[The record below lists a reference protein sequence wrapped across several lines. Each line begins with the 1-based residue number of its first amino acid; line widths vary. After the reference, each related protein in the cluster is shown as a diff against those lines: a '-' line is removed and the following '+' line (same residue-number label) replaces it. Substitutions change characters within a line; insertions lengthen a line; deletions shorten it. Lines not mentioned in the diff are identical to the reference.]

1 MELTIEVPKIYE
13 PCFND
18 LHIQACRKNLWYSP
32 RTSWKS
38 SGLGR
43 LIYVYYTA
51 FPDYDVCVGVDSLTN
66 AGEGVL
72 SEFRSFIENEGL
84 NEGGEWT
91 FSAKSIYHKGQR
103 NQVRSYAVQTN
114 ELQNVNATKS
124 KKLIRPISLFVMD
137 EVQKLHN
144 AAILL
149 NCLSTFLRQM
159 KAGHSKVVLAGNPD
173 RRAMWFDAFYKQ
185 KEHDSAWITLK
196 PTYHDII
203 EWIPKALLDEI
214 AALEKSDPVSYK
226 QIYLGDLETA
236 GWENCFHSFI
246 ESKHYIPREWFI
258 THDAKKHGAGAVIQS
273 IVIGID
279 DAERMDALAGDC
291 VTVHHNGMLRA
302 QEGLYLSC
310 KELPVKPALTERCA
324 IVIKYLDYIN
334 EHFNAEHRLPVILV
348 FDCAGGMYQQMVVLK
363 KTDKNFMRWRNVLLL
378 SYTDKMEKESQYGI
392 VNTAFA
398 NGVLTVVN
406 VDNYSPQYSNRVLC
420 GQLKAARLLNNGKLD
435 PTVPNDRPDSLQY
448 AVMTVLRNPYNLT
461 FPERKARYDNDY
473 SAQAFLEK
481 LMGDNDRGEI

>member
-1 MELTIEVPKIYE
+1 MELNIEVPKIYE

-18 LHIQACRKNLWYSP
+18 MHIEECRKNLWYSP

-43 LIYVYYTA
+43 LIYIYYTA
-51 FPDYDVCVGVDSLTN
+51 FPDYDVCVGVDSITN

-72 SEFRSFIENEGL
+72 SEFRAFIENEGL
-84 NEGGEWT
+84 NNNNEWV
-91 FSAKSIYHKGQR
+91 FSAKSIQRKGR
-103 NQVRSYAVQTN
+103 KNQVRSYAVQTN
-114 ELQNVNATKS
+114 ELHNVNATKS

-144 AAILL
+144 QNILL

-173 RRAMWFDAFYKQ
+173 RRAMWFHEFFKQ
-185 KEHDSAWITLK
+185 KERDAGWVTLK
-196 PTYHDII
+196 PTYHAII

-214 AALEKSDPVSYK
+214 CQLEKSDPVAYK

-246 ESKHYIPREWFI
+246 ERKHYIPREWFMAND
-258 THDAKKHGAGAVIQS
+258 TKLGAAALIRS

-279 DAERMDALAGDC
+279 DAERVDALAGDC
-291 VTVHHNGMLRA
+291 VTVHHDGRLRA

-310 KELPVKPALTERCA
+310 KELSVKPALTERCA

-334 EHFNAEHRLPVILV
+334 EHFNPDHRLPVIMV
-348 FDCAGGMYQQMVVLK
+348 FDCAGGMYQQMVVVK
-363 KTDKNFMRWRNVLLL
+363 KTDKNFLRWRNVTLL
-378 SYTDKMEKESQYGI
+378 SYTDKQDKETQYGI

-420 GQLKAARLLNNGKLD
+420 DQLKAARLLENGKLD

-448 AVMTVLRNPYNLT
+448 AAMTVLRNPYNLT
-461 FPERKARYDNDY
+461 FPKRKARYDNDY
-473 SAQAFLEK
+473 SRDVFIEK
-481 LMGDNDRGEI
+481 LRADNPRGEI

>member
-1 MELTIEVPKIYE
+1 MIEIEVPKIYE

-18 LHIQACRKNLWYSP
+18 MHIEECRKNLWYSP
-32 RTSWKS
+32 RASWKS

-43 LIYVYYTA
+43 LIYIYYMA
-51 FPDYDVCVGVDSLTN
+51 FPDYDVCVGVDSITN

-84 NEGGEWT
+84 NNNGEWE
-91 FSAKSIYHKGQR
+91 FSSKCISRKGCK
-103 NQVRSYAVQTN
+103 NQIRSYAVQTN
-114 ELQNVNATKS
+114 ELHNVNVTKS
-124 KKLIRPISLFVMD
+124 KKLIRPISLFIMD

-185 KEHDSAWITLK
+185 KEKDPSWITLK
-196 PTYHDII
+196 PTYHSII

-214 AALEKSDPVSYK
+214 KHLEKYDPISYK
-226 QIYLGDLETA
+226 QMYLGDLEVA
-236 GWENCFHSFI
+236 GWENVFHSFV
-246 ESKHYIPREWFI
+246 ERKHYIPREWLI
-258 THDAKKHGAGAVIQS
+258 ANDKGAGAIIQS

-279 DAERMDALAGDC
+279 DAERIDALAGVC
-291 VTVHHNGMLRA
+291 LTVHYNGMLRV

-310 KELPVKPALTERCA
+310 KELPEKPALTQRCG

-334 EHFNAEHRLPVILV
+334 EHFNREHRLPIIMV
-348 FDCAGGMYQQMVVLK
+348 FDCAGGMYQQMVVQK
-363 KTDKNFMRWRNVLLL
+363 KTDKNYLRWRNVSLFP
-378 SYTDKMEKESQYGI
+378 YRDKDEKETQLGI

-406 VDNYSPQYSNRVLC
+406 VDKYSPQYSNKMLVEQIKDL
-420 GQLKAARLLNNGKLD
+420 RLADNGKID
-435 PTVPNDRPDSLQY
+435 PTIPNDCTDALQY
-448 AVMTVLRNPYNLT
+448 AAMTVLGNPYNLT

-473 SAQAFLEK
+473 SADVFIEK
-481 LMGDNDRGEI
+481 LMGDNKYGRI